1 MNVKVNELEMVFT
14 AAKEM
19 SEETLSKALVH
30 DIYRNTPELEDMHC
44 ALKPM
49 SMEFFRTMKL
59 MMKDKIAV
67 HRSAYKLID
76 TNVSEAFFRAT
87 AAYDCDGPGM
97 LSAYAFTLVT
107 TATMFGNGWDKP
119 TTVDPSEIDVLCR
132 NIVNADPE
140 DIDEIYA
147 IFLLSGKFRDHCY
160 KKTVL
165 ADSIMKEINIDIH
178 NRMYSILIAMGD
190 EFFN

>member
-14 AAKEM
+14 AVKEM
-19 SEETLSKALVH
+19 SEEKLSKALVH
-30 DIYRNTPELEDMHC
+30 DIYRNTPELEEMHC

-76 TNVSEAFFRAT
+76 TNVSETFFRA
-87 AAYDCDGPGM
+87 AATFDCDGPGM
-97 LSAYAFTLVT
+97 LSAYAFTLVS
-107 TATMFGNGWDKP
+107 TADMFGNGWDKP
-119 TTVDPSEIDVLCR
+119 TTIDPSEIDVLCT

-147 IFLLSGKFRDHCY
+147 IFLLSGKFREHCY

-178 NRMYSILIAMGD
+178 NRMYSILIAMGN

>member
-97 LSAYAFTLVT
+97 LSAYAFTLVA

-165 ADSIMKEINIDIH
+165 SDSIMKEINIDIH